1 MKLLPIPTQVIW
13 NGVPFGFLRGAGLHL
28 PVLSFSLSAGVK
40 LEADHETGLTKVTG
54 RELQTCQLTIR
65 AMNTDAVD
73 KQLSSNPR
81 LVYEGLKL
89 LKGMSGGIYV
99 SSGVSAT
106 LTDAALMA
114 LQTSDW
120 EQLLTKDFAVGMAK
134 SLLLGTRMGGV
145 DFMLTSVE
153 MEATGIHPNGEIWA
167 ADITLTLT
175 EDAEQRQTGGLKVF
189 VNDKDITSSIA
200 VHGCIYET
208 HAEGCADTLEITF
221 ADTKKEWEG
230 WQPSAK
236 GDTVR
241 ITDGSLDSG
250 KMFIDRIDPQ
260 DGKYTLRAA
269 SVPKSM
275 FAVKSRSF
283 EQMTLPRLAAKL
295 ASEHKLECKTY
306 SVPEVPIAYLSQQ
319 GLSDVAFLQR
329 QCDRAGCSFLVYNGA
344 LCVYAQREL
353 EGREPS
359 KTLTLGSG
367 ETCDVVSD
375 AQGAYSSCELS
386 NGTYTGHAT
395 DAAVSTGKTFRE
407 SVTATWASA
416 ADANSAAA
424 ARLRLLN
431 KTTERAELEMGVQRK
446 LAAGSV
452 VRLVCSGWLGSA
464 FLYRVRHNLLTKRSK
479 IWARKP
485 LTY

>member
-1 MKLLPIPTQVIW
+1 MKILPIPTQVIW
-13 NGVPFGFLRGAGLHL
+13 NGIPFGFLKGAGLHL
-28 PVLSFSLSAGVK
+28 PVIAFSLRAGVN
-40 LEADHETGLTKVTG
+40 LESDHETGRTKVTG
-54 RELQTCQLTIR
+54 HELQTCQLSIR
-65 AMNTDAVD
+65 AVNADAVD

-81 LVYEGLKL
+81 LVYEGLCA
-89 LKGMSGGIYV
+89 LKGFSGGIYV

-145 DFMLTSVE
+145 DFMLTAVE
-153 MEATGIHPNGEIWA
+153 MEANGIHPNGEIWDA
-167 ADITLTLT
+167 NITLTFV
-175 EDAEQRQTGGLKVF
+175 EDAGQRQTGGLKVY
-189 VNDKDITSSIA
+189 VNDKEITSSIA

-221 ADTKKEWEG
+221 ADTKKEWEN
-230 WQPSAK
+230 WKPSNK

-283 EQMTLPRLAAKL
+283 EKMTLPRLASKI
-295 ASEHKLECKTY
+295 ASEHSLECKIY
-306 SVPEVPIAYLSQQ
+306 SVPEVQIAYLTQQ

-344 LCVYAQREL
+344 LCVYSQQDI
-353 EGREPS
+353 EGRDPS
-359 KTLTLGSG
+359 KTITLGSG
-367 ETCDVVSD
+367 ETCDVVAD
-375 AQGAYSSCELS
+375 AQAAYASCELS

-395 DAAVSTGKTFRE
+395 DPAVDTGKTFRE
-407 SVTATWASA
+407 SCTATWASV

-431 KTTERAELEMGVQRK
+431 KTTERAELEMGVQRQ

-485 LTY
+485 LKY